1 MATNFLS
8 SDVYEITELIEQIKN
23 NNITGVDQLTLAMS
37 IFGYFSEMGS
47 AMIQSAVTMAA
58 EYSNEAIPVKA
69 KFEKN
74 VITHALTLGIEGLN
88 AQPAT
93 QKVIMLFP
101 EDVLVANMVNDRLTL
116 DKDMKIMIN
125 KFEFH
130 LDYDVIIS
138 RSKLPDGSY
147 VYTGMYNIIRQNPI
161 SSITN
166 PYLPP
171 IGRMM
176 SSNVP
181 LIGVTVDLH
190 QVEYRQIYK
199 KILTSNPLE
208 NKIITFEF
216 DSQLASFDV
225 DVLENDEEIHLVP
238 VYDGLISDNDY
249 YCNYQYM
256 DTNNIRIKFDEDV
269 YMPEINADVTV
280 NVYTTQGDEGNFTY
294 IDGPFTYIF
303 SSENYSYNRL
313 YASIQVIGSSVN
325 GIDRKSVDELKKLIP
340 PAALARGNVTNATDL
355 NNYFNQLNTD
365 EAQLLFFKKIDNNL
379 ERLYYSYLLM
389 RKHDLI
395 VPMNT
400 IPINLIR
407 SNFDG
412 INNDNYVFNVGN
424 MIYYT
429 GNQNGVIRTDIDT
442 DEELDA
448 LEDSGFVYMNP
459 FMAVVN
465 KSPFYVSYYLT
476 IMNKTKFLT
485 FDYINQDSQLQFI
498 ATIINW
504 KRELFTDRDTYK
516 LNISLSQN
524 ILDNMDITIKDD
536 PYDPDRITDIKAR
549 VALVLFSDDT
559 TPYRYKMA
567 NFVSFDESNYIAN
580 FEVTMKTEDI
590 MDDKTSRIRI
600 EDMMDIGTATE
611 SYGFFE
617 KNVKAKIYVYV
628 INQDGNAAGRGDADK
643 IIPYMTDYA
652 LCNIYE
658 VYDGVDFFFNYS
670 HIMASTI
677 TVMKQDD
684 TSLLYTIDKMPV
696 LRYSYVRSEEVFQ
709 EFLEELEVR
718 RLYIEQCLNVLEDS
732 FGIDFKFFNTYGPS
746 KLFAITDEETRLDR
760 VNLTLNFRCKLASVT
775 DNYIEEDII
784 KMIKDYIEDINQ
796 GITNLHMPNLITEVT
811 NQFREQVIFFE
822 FVSINDYGPAYQHIW
837 RPDETLTGRIPE
849 FLCINTKEDGTPDI
863 NIEFVQ

>member
-23 NNITGVDQLTLAMS
+23 DNISGVDQLTLAMS
-37 IFGYFSEMGS
+37 IFGYFSELGS
-47 AMIQSAVTMAA
+47 AMMQSAVTMAA

-74 VITHALTLGIEGLN
+74 IITHALTLGIEGLN

-101 EDVLVANMVNDRLTL
+101 EDILIANMVNDRLTL

-181 LIGVTVDLH
+181 LVGVTVDLH
-190 QVEYRQIYK
+190 QVEYTQIYK
-199 KILTSNPLE
+199 KILTTNPLE

-216 DSQLASFDV
+216 ESQLASFDV
-225 DVLENDEEIHLVP
+225 DAVENGEEYHLTP
-238 VYDGLISDNDY
+238 VYDGLISDNDM
-249 YCNYQYM
+249 YCYYQYM
-256 DTNNIRIKFDEDV
+256 DTNNIRIKFNEDIYLPQV
-269 YMPEINADVTV
+269 NADVTV

-303 SSENYSYNRL
+303 SSDNYSYNRL
-313 YASIQVIGSSVN
+313 YASIQVIGSSSN
-325 GIDRKSVDELKKLIP
+325 GIDRKSVEELKKLIP
-340 PAALARGNVTNATDL
+340 PAALARGNVTNTTDL
-355 NNYFNQLNTD
+355 NNYFNQINTD
-365 EAQLLFFKKIDNNL
+365 DVQLLFLKKIDNNL

-389 RKHDLI
+389 RKDNMI
-395 VPMNT
+395 VPLNT
-400 IPINLIR
+400 IPVNLIR

-424 MIYYT
+424 MLYYT
-429 GNQNGVIRTDIDT
+429 GNQNATIRTDID
-442 DEELDA
+442 DEELA
-448 LEDSGFVYMNP
+448 QLEDTGFVYMNP
-459 FMAVVN
+459 FMCVVN

-485 FDYINQDSQLQFI
+485 FEYINQDSQLQFI
-498 ATIINW
+498 ATTINW
-504 KRELFTDRDTYK
+504 RRELFTDRNTYK
-516 LNISLSQN
+516 LDISLSQN
-524 ILDNMDITIKDD
+524 ILDDMDILIRDEN
-536 PYDPDRITDIKAR
+536 DPDIITDIKVR
-549 VALVLFSDDT
+549 VALVLYNSEDN
-559 TPYRYKMA
+559 PYRYKMA
-567 NFVSFDESNYIAN
+567 NFVSFDEGSYMAN
-580 FEVTMKTEDI
+580 FQVTMNTEDI
-590 MDDKTSRIRI
+590 MDDTTSRIRI
-600 EDMMDIGTATE
+600 EDMMDIGTATQ

-617 KNVKAKIYVYV
+617 HNVKAKLYVYV
-628 INQDGNAAGRGDADK
+628 INQDGAAAGRGDADV

-677 TVMKQDD
+677 TVKKQDD

-696 LRYSYVRSEEVFQ
+696 IRYTYINSEERMQ
-709 EFLEELEVR
+709 DFLEELEVR
-718 RLYIEQCLNVLEDS
+718 RLYIEQCLTVLEDS

-746 KLFAITDEETRLDR
+746 KLFSITDELSNIDR
-760 VNLTLNFRCKLASVT
+760 VNLSLQFRCKLASVT

-784 KMIKDYIEDINQ
+784 GVIKDYIEDINN
-796 GITNLHMPNLITEVT
+796 GVSNLHMPNLITEIT
-811 NQFREQVIFFE
+811 NQFREQIVFFE

-837 RPDETLTGRIPE
+837 RPDETLTGKIPE
-849 FLCINTKEDGTPDI
+849 FLCINTRDDGTPDI
-863 NIEFVQ
+863 TIEFVN

>member
-23 NNITGVDQLTLAMS
+23 DNISGVDQLTLAMS
-37 IFGYFSEMGS
+37 IFGYFSELGS
-47 AMIQSAVTMAA
+47 AMMQSAVTMAA

-74 VITHALTLGIEGLN
+74 IITHALTLGIEGLN

-101 EDVLVANMVNDRLTL
+101 EDILIANMVNDRLTL

-181 LIGVTVDLH
+181 LVGVTVDLH
-190 QVEYRQIYK
+190 QVEYTQIYK
-199 KILTSNPLE
+199 KILTTNPLE

-216 DSQLASFDV
+216 ESQLASFDV
-225 DVLENDEEIHLVP
+225 DAVENGEEYHLTP
-238 VYDGLISDNDY
+238 VYDGLISDNDM
-249 YCNYQYM
+249 YCYYQYM
-256 DTNNIRIKFDEDV
+256 DTNNIRIKFNEDIYLPQV
-269 YMPEINADVTV
+269 NADVTV

-303 SSENYSYNRL
+303 SSDNYSYNRL
-313 YASIQVIGSSVN
+313 YASIQVIGSSSN
-325 GIDRKSVDELKKLIP
+325 GIDRKSVEELKKLIP
-340 PAALARGNVTNATDL
+340 PAALARGNVTNTTDL
-355 NNYFNQLNTD
+355 NNYFNQINTD
-365 EAQLLFFKKIDNNL
+365 DVQLLFLKKIDNNL

-389 RKHDLI
+389 RKDNMI
-395 VPMNT
+395 VPLNT
-400 IPINLIR
+400 IPVNLIR

-424 MIYYT
+424 MLYYT
-429 GNQNGVIRTDIDT
+429 GNQNATIRTDID
-442 DEELDA
+442 DEELA
-448 LEDSGFVYMNP
+448 QLEDTGFVYMNP
-459 FMAVVN
+459 FMCVVN

-485 FDYINQDSQLQFI
+485 FEYINQDSQLQFI
-498 ATIINW
+498 ATTINW
-504 KRELFTDRDTYK
+504 RRELFTDRNTYK
-516 LNISLSQN
+516 LDISLSQN
-524 ILDNMDITIKDD
+524 ILDDMDILIRDEN
-536 PYDPDRITDIKAR
+536 DPDIITDIKVR
-549 VALVLFSDDT
+549 VALVLYNSEDN
-559 TPYRYKMA
+559 PYRYKMA
-567 NFVSFDESNYIAN
+567 NFVSFDEGSYMAN
-580 FEVTMKTEDI
+580 FQVTMNTEDI
-590 MDDKTSRIRI
+590 MDDTTSRIRI
-600 EDMMDIGTATE
+600 EDMMDIGTATQ

-617 KNVKAKIYVYV
+617 HNVKAKLYVYV
-628 INQDGNAAGRGDADK
+628 INQDGAAAGRGDADA

-696 LRYSYVRSEEVFQ
+696 IRYTYINSEERMQ
-709 EFLEELEVR
+709 DFLEELEVR
-718 RLYIEQCLNVLEDS
+718 RLYIEQCLTVLEDS

-746 KLFAITDEETRLDR
+746 KLFSITDELSNIDR
-760 VNLTLNFRCKLASVT
+760 VNLSLKFRCQLASVT

-784 KMIKDYIEDINQ
+784 GVIKNYIEDINN
-796 GITNLHMPNLITEVT
+796 GVSNLHMPNLITEIT
-811 NQFREQVIFFE
+811 NQFREQIVFFE

-837 RPDETLTGRIPE
+837 RPDETLTGKIPE
-849 FLCINTKEDGTPDI
+849 FLCINTRDDGTPDI
-863 NIEFVQ
+863 TIEFVN

>member
-23 NNITGVDQLTLAMS
+23 DNISGVDQLTLAMS
-37 IFGYFSEMGS
+37 IFGYFSELGS
-47 AMIQSAVTMAA
+47 AMMQSAVTMAA

-74 VITHALTLGIEGLN
+74 IITHALTLGIEGLN

-101 EDVLVANMVNDRLTL
+101 EDILIANMVNDRLTL

-181 LIGVTVDLH
+181 LVGVTVDLH
-190 QVEYRQIYK
+190 QVEYTQIYK
-199 KILTSNPLE
+199 KILTTNPLE

-216 DSQLASFDV
+216 ESQLASFDV
-225 DVLENDEEIHLVP
+225 DAIENGEEYHLTP
-238 VYDGLISDNDY
+238 VYDGLISDNDT
-249 YCNYQYM
+249 YCYYQYM
-256 DTNNIRIKFDEDV
+256 DTNNIRIKFDENIYLPQV
-269 YMPEINADVTV
+269 NADVTV

-313 YASIQVIGSSVN
+313 YASIQVIGSSSN
-325 GIDRKSVDELKKLIP
+325 GIDRKSVEELKKLIP
-340 PAALARGNVTNATDL
+340 PAALARGNVTNTTDL
-355 NNYFNQLNTD
+355 NNYFNQINTD
-365 EAQLLFFKKIDNNL
+365 DVQLLFLKKIDNNL

-389 RKHDLI
+389 RKDNMI
-395 VPMNT
+395 VPLNT
-400 IPINLIR
+400 IPVNLIR

-424 MIYYT
+424 MLYYT
-429 GNQNGVIRTDIDT
+429 GNQNATIRMDID
-442 DEELDA
+442 DEELA
-448 LEDSGFVYMNP
+448 QLEDTGFVYMNP
-459 FMAVVN
+459 FMCVVN

-485 FDYINQDSQLQFI
+485 FEYINQDSQLQFI
-498 ATIINW
+498 ATTINW
-504 KRELFTDRDTYK
+504 RRELFTDRNTYK
-516 LNISLSQN
+516 LDISLSQN
-524 ILDNMDITIKDD
+524 ILDDMDILIRDEN
-536 PYDPDRITDIKAR
+536 DPDIITDIKVR
-549 VALVLFSDDT
+549 VALVLYNSEDN
-559 TPYRYKMA
+559 PYRYKMA
-567 NFVSFDESNYIAN
+567 NFISFDEGSYMAN
-580 FEVTMKTEDI
+580 FQVTMTTEDI
-590 MDDKTSRIRI
+590 MDDTTSRIRI
-600 EDMMDIGTATE
+600 EDMMDIGTATQ

-617 KNVKAKIYVYV
+617 HNVKAKLYVYV
-628 INQDGNAAGRGDADK
+628 INQDGAAAGRGDADA

-677 TVMKQDD
+677 TVKKQDD

-696 LRYSYVRSEEVFQ
+696 IRYTYINSEKRMQ
-709 EFLEELEVR
+709 DFLEELEVR
-718 RLYIEQCLNVLEDS
+718 RLYIEQCLTVLEDS

-746 KLFAITDEETRLDR
+746 KLFSITDELSNIDK
-760 VNLTLNFRCKLASVT
+760 VNLSLKFRCQLASVT

-784 KMIKDYIEDINQ
+784 GVIKNYIEDINN
-796 GITNLHMPNLITEVT
+796 GVSNLHMPNLITEIT
-811 NQFREQVIFFE
+811 NQFREQIVFFE

-837 RPDETLTGRIPE
+837 RPDETLTGKIPE
-849 FLCINTKEDGTPDI
+849 FLCINTRDDGTPDI
-863 NIEFVQ
+863 TIEFVN